1 MEWANGGDK
10 RVGICYKRAR
20 GRHRWIGGQSAAA
33 AADHRR
39 PTDRTLPATT
49 LTRASDKPMTTSDIL
64 AVLRDYKVEVAER
77 YGLQTIGVFGSV
89 ARGENGSRS
98 DVDIVVRIS
107 QPDLFV
113 LAGIKSDLEE
123 RLHLPVDVV
132 TDSENM
138 NRLLKRRIERE
149 AVYA

>member
-1 MEWANGGDK
+1 
-10 RVGICYKRAR
+10 
-20 GRHRWIGGQSAAA
+20 
-33 AADHRR
+33 
-39 PTDRTLPATT
+39 
-49 LTRASDKPMTTSDIL
+49 
-64 AVLRDYKVEVAER
+64 
-77 YGLQTIGVFGSV
+77 
-89 ARGENGSRS
+89 
-98 DVDIVVRIS
+98 VRIS

>member
-1 MEWANGGDK
+1 
-10 RVGICYKRAR
+10 
-20 GRHRWIGGQSAAA
+20 
-33 AADHRR
+33 
-39 PTDRTLPATT
+39 
-49 LTRASDKPMTTSDIL
+49 MTTSDIL
-64 AVLRDYKVEVAER
+64 AVLRDYKVEAAER